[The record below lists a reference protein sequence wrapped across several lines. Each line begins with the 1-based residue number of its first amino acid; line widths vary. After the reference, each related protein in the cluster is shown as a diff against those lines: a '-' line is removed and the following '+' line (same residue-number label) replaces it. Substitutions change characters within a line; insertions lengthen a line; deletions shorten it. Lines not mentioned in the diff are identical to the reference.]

1 MKVALG
7 IGCDRGTPLATLARA
22 VDEALAVAGL
32 QRGQVT
38 GVGSITLKADEPAL
52 LALAAQAARRAR
64 PATQRRESH
73 ETADRPALL

>member
-52 LALAAQAARRAR
+52 LALAAQAG
-64 PATQRRESH
+64 
-73 ETADRPALL
+73 